1 MRRLFSLCSALLLGL
16 VAAAEDRVSWEIT
29 PRVTAPGQPFRL
41 QIIVES
47 DVVLGGA
54 QQAGREI
61 KPPRGMALRLS
72 GQIARAD
79 SNEATINYSGVAPEQ
94 EGEYV
99 IPPFNLRFA
108 RKMIAVDAIKL
119 IVSKSVAFRRT
130 AQARAELV
138 IPDRP
143 FYVGELIRG
152 AIRMRGGE
160 EETVVASFGL
170 ESVAEGFTF
179 AVTADRQP
187 LPEELGQGM
196 QTTFELTPIREGVS
210 ELALNGT
217 MLIQGSEFNAFGNG
231 GRDRPFAFRRKLT
244 VEHVPERGRPAD
256 WTGAIG
262 TFVAEAVQVSK
273 DKPEVGEPIR
283 LRAILTGAG
292 NLDRLITPELASSE
306 QWDVLPAQERRRH
319 SEDQRFFVYTLI
331 PRLPGKLLT
340 PPIRFSTFDPLT
352 KQYSRVEFKPIE
364 VVVTG
369 SAPAKVD
376 LITADPAA
384 PADAKKKPVSGL
396 AAPEPRRT
404 SALVFGT
411 PAAPLAAS
419 PAFWSGNG
427 LLVALLLALTAA
439 ALYLGYLAAHPEIR
453 IRRRARSLLRAALL
467 NATNARRQGDRRA
480 FALAVARGLQVG
492 SAALLGAEEEAMT
505 QSDIERA
512 LPGVDRALLDGLFL
526 RAYGERFA
534 AGAPTEAEADA
545 DATAALELLR
555 RLLALL

>member
-1 MRRLFSLCSALLLGL
+1 MRRFVFRCFALLLGL

-41 QIIVES
+41 QIMVES

-54 QQAGREI
+54 QQAGRDI
-61 KPPRGMALRLS
+61 RPPRGMALRLS

-99 IPPFNLRFA
+99 IPAFNLRFA
-108 RKMIAVDAIKL
+108 RKMVAVEPIRL

-138 IPDRP
+138 IPDRT

-152 AIRMRGGE
+152 AIRMRGGDE
-160 EETVVASFGL
+160 EAVVAFFGL
-170 ESVAEGFTF
+170 ESSAEGFAF
-179 AVTADRQP
+179 AVPAATQP
-187 LPEELGQGM
+187 LPDELGQGL
-196 QTTFELTPIREGVS
+196 QTNFELTPIREGVS

-217 MLIQGSEFNAFGNG
+217 MLIQGPAIGAFGG

-256 WTGAIG
+256 WTGAVG

-273 DKPEVGEPIR
+273 DRPEVGEPIR
-283 LRAILTGAG
+283 LRAILTGSG
-292 NLDRLITPELASSE
+292 NLDRLVTPELPSGE

-319 SEDQRFFVYTLI
+319 AEEQRFFVYTLI

-352 KQYSRVEFKPIE
+352 KRFSQVEFKPIE

-369 SAPAKVD
+369 AAPAKVD

-384 PADAKKKPVSGL
+384 PAGEKKKTISGL
-396 AAPEPRRT
+396 AAPEPRRGGG
-404 SALVFGT
+404 AFLGA

-427 LLVALLLALTAA
+427 GLVALLLAATAA
-439 ALYLGYLAAHPEIR
+439 SLYLGYLAAHPEIR
-453 IRRRARSLLRAALL
+453 IRRRARARVRAAL
-467 NATNARRQGDRRA
+467 AAPGEDRA
-480 FALAVARGLQVG
+480 FALTAARALQAG
-492 SAALLGAEEEAMT
+492 SAALLGAEEAAMT
-505 QSDIERA
+505 QSDVERA
-512 LPGVDRALLDGLFL
+512 LPGADRALLDGLFR
-526 RAYGERFA
+526 RAFGDRFA
-534 AGAPTEAEADA
+534 AGTPAPSAADEA
-545 DATAALELLR
+545 AARALLR

>member
-1 MRRLFSLCSALLLGL
+1 MRRLLSLCLGLLLGL
-16 VAAAEDRVSWEIT
+16 TAVAEDRVSWEIT

-47 DVVLGGA
+47 DGILGGA
-54 QQAGREI
+54 QQAGKEI
-61 KPPRGMALRLS
+61 RPPRGMALRLS
-72 GQIARAD
+72 GQIVRSD

-99 IPPFNLRFA
+99 VPAFNLRFA
-108 RKMIAVDAIKL
+108 RKMIAVPEIKL
-119 IVSKSVAFRRT
+119 MVSKSVAYRRT

-138 IPDRP
+138 IPDRT

-160 EETVVASFGL
+160 EESVVASFGL
-170 ESVAEGFTF
+170 ESVAEGFTLS
-179 AVTADRQP
+179 VTADRQP

-196 QTTFELTPIREGVS
+196 QTTFDLTPIREGES

-217 MLIQGSEFNAFGNG
+217 MLIQGSEISTFSTS

-244 VEHVPERGRPAD
+244 VEHVPARGQPAD

-262 TFVAEAVQVSK
+262 TFTAEAVQVSK

-283 LRAILTGAG
+283 LRAILTGTG
-292 NLDRLITPELASSE
+292 NLDRLATPEIPGNE
-306 QWDVLPAQERRRH
+306 QWDILPAQERRRH
-319 SEDQRFFVYTLI
+319 SEEQRFFVYTLV

-340 PPIRFSTFDPLT
+340 PTIGFSTFDPLT
-352 KQYSRVEFKPIE
+352 KQYSRIEFKPIE

-369 SAPAKVD
+369 TAPAKVD

-384 PADAKKKPVSGL
+384 PADTKKKTVSGL

-404 SALVFGT
+404 SALFLGT
-411 PAAPLAAS
+411 PSAALAAS

-427 LLVALLLALTAA
+427 ILVTLLLALTAGVFT
-439 ALYLGYLAAHPEIR
+439 LGYLAAHPEIR
-453 IRRRARSLLRAALL
+453 IRRRARRILRATLVTSA
-467 NATNARRQGDRRA
+467 NARRLGDRRA
-480 FALAVARGLQVG
+480 FALSVARALQVG
-492 SAALLGAEEEAMT
+492 SAALLGAEEDAMT
-505 QSDIERA
+505 QSDVERA
-512 LPGVDRALLDGLFL
+512 LPTADRTLLDGLFL
-526 RAYGERFA
+526 QAYGERFA
-534 AGAPTEAEADA
+534 AGAPGVTDA
-545 DATAALELLR
+545 DETAALELVR

>member
-1 MRRLFSLCSALLLGL
+1 MRRLLSLCFALLLGL
-16 VAAAEDRVSWEIT
+16 TAAAEDRVSWEIT

-47 DVVLGGA
+47 DVILGGA
-54 QQAGREI
+54 QQAGKEI
-61 KPPRGMALRLS
+61 RPPRGMALRLS
-72 GQIARAD
+72 GQIVRSD
-79 SNEATINYSGVAPEQ
+79 SNEATINYSGVAPDQ
-94 EGEYV
+94 EGEHI
-99 IPPFNLRFA
+99 IPAFNLRFA
-108 RKMIAVDAIKL
+108 RKIIAVEPIKL
-119 IVSKSVAFRRT
+119 TVSKSVAYRRT

-138 IPDRP
+138 IPDRT

-160 EETVVASFGL
+160 EEAVVASFGL
-170 ESVAEGFTF
+170 ESVAEGFSLS
-179 AVTADRQP
+179 VTADRQP

-217 MLIQGSEFNAFGNG
+217 MLIQGAAANPFSNS

-244 VEHVPERGRPAD
+244 IEHVPERGRPAD
-256 WTGAIG
+256 WSGAIG
-262 TFVAEAVQVSK
+262 TFTAEAVQVSK

-283 LRAILTGAG
+283 LRAILTGSG
-292 NLDRLITPELASSE
+292 NLDRLITPEIPGSE

-319 SEDQRFFVYTLI
+319 SEEQRFFVYTLV

-340 PPIRFSTFDPLT
+340 PAIRFSTFDPLT
-352 KQYSRVEFKPIE
+352 KQYGRVEFKPIE

-369 SAPAKVD
+369 TAPAKVD

-384 PADAKKKPVSGL
+384 PADTKKKTVTGL

-404 SALVFGT
+404 SALFLGT
-411 PAAPLAAS
+411 PSAPLAAS
-419 PAFWSGNG
+419 PAFWSGNAILVTL
-427 LLVALLLALTAA
+427 LLVLTAA
-439 ALYLGYLAAHPEIR
+439 VLYLGYLAAHPQIR
-453 IRRRARSLLRAALL
+453 IRRRARSILRASLA
-467 NATNARRQGDRRA
+467 AAETARRQGDQRA
-480 FALAVARGLQVG
+480 FALAIVRALQVG
-492 SAALLGAEEEAMT
+492 SAARLGAEEAAMIR
-505 QSDIERA
+505 SDIERA

-526 RAYGERFA
+526 RASGERS
-534 AGAPTEAEADA
+534 GA
-545 DATAALELLR
+545 DATDAEAAAALGLVR

>member
-1 MRRLFSLCSALLLGL
+1 MRRLCSLLFALLLGL
-16 VAAAEDRVSWEIT
+16 TAAAEDRVSWEIT

-47 DVVLGGA
+47 DVILGGA

-72 GQIARAD
+72 GQIVRSD

-108 RKMIAVDAIKL
+108 RKMVAVDAIKL
-119 IVSKSVAFRRT
+119 IVSKSVAYRRT
-130 AQARAELV
+130 TQARAELV
-138 IPDRP
+138 IPDRT

-160 EETVVASFGL
+160 EEAVVASFGL

-179 AVTADRQP
+179 SVTGDRQA

-217 MLIQGSEFNAFGNG
+217 MLIQGGAINAFNNG
-231 GRDRPFAFRRKLT
+231 GRDRPFAFRRKLA

-262 TFVAEAVQVSK
+262 TFAAEAVQVSK

-283 LRAILTGAG
+283 LRAILTGTG
-292 NLDRLITPELASSE
+292 NLDRLVTPELPGGE
-306 QWDVLPAQERRRH
+306 QWDILPAQERRRH
-319 SEDQRFFVYTLI
+319 SEEQRFFVYTLV

-369 SAPAKVD
+369 TAPAKVD
-376 LITADPAA
+376 LIAADPAA
-384 PADAKKKPVSGL
+384 PADSKLKTVSGL
-396 AAPEPRRT
+396 AAPAPRRT
-404 SALVFGT
+404 SALFLGT
-411 PAAPLAAS
+411 PSDPLAAS

-427 LLVALLLALTAA
+427 FLVALLLALTAA
-439 ALYLGYLAAHPEIR
+439 TLYLGYLAAHPEIR
-453 IRRRARSLLRAALL
+453 IRRRARSLLRAALVV
-467 NATNARRQGDRRA
+467 AANARRAGDAHAFDRTIARA
-480 FALAVARGLQVG
+480 LQVG
-492 SAALLGAEEEAMT
+492 TAARLGAEEEAMT
-505 QSDIERA
+505 QSDVERA
-512 LPGVDRALLDGLFL
+512 LPGADRALLDGLFL

-534 AGAPTEAEADA
+534 AGAPAATGADE
-545 DATAALELLR
+545 DAALELVR

>member
-1 MRRLFSLCSALLLGL
+1 MRRLLSLCFALLLGL
-16 VAAAEDRVSWEIT
+16 TAAAEDRVSWEIT

-47 DVVLGGA
+47 DVILGGA

-72 GQIARAD
+72 GQIVRSD
-79 SNEATINYSGVAPEQ
+79 SNEATINYSGVAPDQ
-94 EGEYV
+94 EGEHI
-99 IPPFNLRFA
+99 IPAFNLRFA
-108 RKMIAVDAIKL
+108 RKIIAVEPIKL
-119 IVSKSVAFRRT
+119 TVSKSVAYRRT

-138 IPDRP
+138 IPDRT

-160 EETVVASFGL
+160 EEAVVASFGL
-170 ESVAEGFTF
+170 ESVAEGFTLS
-179 AVTADRQP
+179 VTADRQP

-217 MLIQGSEFNAFGNG
+217 MLIQGAAVSAFSNS

-244 VEHVPERGRPAD
+244 IEHVPERGRPAD
-256 WTGAIG
+256 WSGAIG
-262 TFVAEAVQVSK
+262 TFAAEAVQVSK

-283 LRAILTGAG
+283 LRAILTGTG
-292 NLDRLITPELASSE
+292 NLDRLITPEIPGSE
-306 QWDVLPAQERRRH
+306 QWDILPAQERRRH
-319 SEDQRFFVYTLI
+319 SEEQRFFVYTLV

-340 PPIRFSTFDPLT
+340 PAIRFSTFDPLT
-352 KQYSRVEFKPIE
+352 KKYSRVEFKPIE

-369 SAPAKVD
+369 TAPAKVD

-384 PADAKKKPVSGL
+384 PADTKQKTVTGL
-396 AAPEPRRT
+396 ATPEPRRS
-404 SALVFGT
+404 SALFLGT
-411 PAAPLAAS
+411 PSAPLAAS
-419 PAFWSGNG
+419 ASFWSGNG
-427 LLVALLLALTAA
+427 LLVVLLIALTATT
-439 ALYLGYLAAHPEIR
+439 LYLGYLAAHPEIR
-453 IRRRARSLLRAALL
+453 IRRRARSILRASLITA
-467 NATNARRQGDRRA
+467 AKARLESNQRA
-480 FALAVARGLQVG
+480 FALSVTHSLQVG
-492 SAALLGAEEEAMT
+492 SAALLGAEEAAMT

-512 LPGVDRALLDGLFL
+512 LPGADRTLLDGLFL

-534 AGAPTEAEADA
+534 AGAPAATAAD
-545 DATAALELLR
+545 DAAALELVR

>member
-1 MRRLFSLCSALLLGL
+1 MRRLLSLCFALLLGL
-16 VAAAEDRVSWEIT
+16 TAAAEDRVSWEIT

-47 DVVLGGA
+47 DVILGGA

-72 GQIARAD
+72 GQIVRSD
-79 SNEATINYSGVAPEQ
+79 SNEATINYSGVAPDQ
-94 EGEYV
+94 EGEHI
-99 IPPFNLRFA
+99 IPAFNLRFA
-108 RKMIAVDAIKL
+108 RKIIAVEPIKL
-119 IVSKSVAFRRT
+119 TVSKSVAYRRT

-138 IPDRP
+138 IPDRT

-160 EETVVASFGL
+160 EEAVVASFGL
-170 ESVAEGFTF
+170 ESVAEGFSLS
-179 AVTADRQP
+179 VTADRQP

-217 MLIQGSEFNAFGNG
+217 MLIQGAAANPFSNS

-244 VEHVPERGRPAD
+244 IEHVPERGRPAD
-256 WTGAIG
+256 WSGAIG
-262 TFVAEAVQVSK
+262 TFTAEAVQVSK

-283 LRAILTGAG
+283 LRAILTGSG
-292 NLDRLITPELASSE
+292 NLDRLITPEIPGSE

-319 SEDQRFFVYTLI
+319 SEEQRFFVYTLV

-340 PPIRFSTFDPLT
+340 PAIRFSTFDPLT
-352 KQYSRVEFKPIE
+352 KQYARVEFKPIE

-369 SAPAKVD
+369 TAPAKVD

-384 PADAKKKPVSGL
+384 PADTKKKTVTGL

-404 SALVFGT
+404 SAPFLGT
-411 PAAPLAAS
+411 PSAPLASS
-419 PAFWSGNG
+419 PAFWSGNAILVT
-427 LLVALLLALTAA
+427 LLIVLTAA
-439 ALYLGYLAAHPEIR
+439 VLYLGYLAAHPQIR
-453 IRRRARSLLRAALL
+453 IRRRARSILRASLA
-467 NATNARRQGDRRA
+467 AAETARRQGDQRA
-480 FALAVARGLQVG
+480 FALAIVRALQVG
-492 SAALLGAEEEAMT
+492 SAARLGAEEAAMIR
-505 QSDIERA
+505 SDIERA
-512 LPGVDRALLDGLFL
+512 LPGADRALLDGLFL
-526 RAYGERFA
+526 RANGERS
-534 AGAPTEAEADA
+534 GA
-545 DATAALELLR
+545 DATDAGAAAALGLVR

>member
-1 MRRLFSLCSALLLGL
+1 MRRLCSLCFALLLGL

-108 RKMIAVDAIKL
+108 RKMVAVDAIKL
-119 IVSKSVAFRRT
+119 VVSKSVAFRRT

-138 IPDRP
+138 IPDRT

-152 AIRMRGGE
+152 AIRLRGGE
-160 EETVVASFGL
+160 QEAVVASFGL

-179 AVTADRQP
+179 SVSADRQP

-217 MLIQGSEFNAFGNG
+217 MLIQGAELNAFSNS

-283 LRAILTGAG
+283 LRAILTGTG
-292 NLDRLITPELASSE
+292 NLDRLVTPELPSSE

-319 SEDQRFFVYTLI
+319 SEEQRFFVYTLI

-352 KQYSRVEFKPIE
+352 KRYSRIEFKPIE

-369 SAPAKVD
+369 TAPAKVD

-384 PADAKKKPVSGL
+384 PADAKKKTVSGL

-404 SALVFGT
+404 SAVFLGT
-411 PAAPLAAS
+411 PSAPLAAS

-427 LLVALLLALTAA
+427 LLVAALLALTAA
-439 ALYLGYLAAHPEIR
+439 SLYLGYLAAHPEIR
-453 IRRRARSLLRAALL
+453 LRRRARSLLRASLVS
-467 NATNARRQGDRRA
+467 ATDARRRGDPRA

-492 SAALLGAEEEAMT
+492 SAALLGAEEQAMT
-505 QSDIERA
+505 RSDIERA
-512 LPGVDRALLDGLFL
+512 LPGADRALLDGLFL

-534 AGAPTEAEADA
+534 AGEPAATSADEA
-545 DATAALELLR
+545 AAMELLR

>member
-1 MRRLFSLCSALLLGL
+1 MRRLLSLCFALLLGL
-16 VAAAEDRVSWEIT
+16 TAAAEDRVSWEIT

-47 DVVLGGA
+47 DVILGGA

-72 GQIARAD
+72 GQIVRSD
-79 SNEATINYSGVAPEQ
+79 SNEATINYSGVAPDQ
-94 EGEYV
+94 EGEHI
-99 IPPFNLRFA
+99 IPAFNLRFA
-108 RKMIAVDAIKL
+108 RKIIAVEPIKL
-119 IVSKSVAFRRT
+119 TVSKSVAYRRT

-138 IPDRP
+138 IPDRT

-160 EETVVASFGL
+160 EEAVVASFGL
-170 ESVAEGFTF
+170 ESVAEGFSLS
-179 AVTADRQP
+179 VTADRQP

-217 MLIQGSEFNAFGNG
+217 MLIQGAAANPFSNS

-244 VEHVPERGRPAD
+244 IEHVPERGRPAD
-256 WTGAIG
+256 WSGAIG
-262 TFVAEAVQVSK
+262 TFTAEAVQVSK

-283 LRAILTGAG
+283 LRAILTGSG
-292 NLDRLITPELASSE
+292 NLDRLLTPEIPGSE

-319 SEDQRFFVYTLI
+319 SEEQRFFVYTLV

-340 PPIRFSTFDPLT
+340 PAIRFSTFDPLT
-352 KQYSRVEFKPIE
+352 KQYGRVEFKPIE

-369 SAPAKVD
+369 TAPAKVD

-384 PADAKKKPVSGL
+384 PADTKKKTVTGL

-404 SALVFGT
+404 SALFLGT
-411 PAAPLAAS
+411 PSAPLASS
-419 PAFWSGNG
+419 PAFWSGNAILVT
-427 LLVALLLALTAA
+427 LLIVLTAA
-439 ALYLGYLAAHPEIR
+439 VLYLGYLAAHPQIR
-453 IRRRARSLLRAALL
+453 IRRRARSILRASLA
-467 NATNARRQGDRRA
+467 AAETARRQGDQRA
-480 FALAVARGLQVG
+480 FALAIVRALQVG
-492 SAALLGAEEEAMT
+492 SAARLGAEEAAMIR
-505 QSDIERA
+505 SDIERA

-526 RAYGERFA
+526 RASGERS
-534 AGAPTEAEADA
+534 GA
-545 DATAALELLR
+545 DATDAEAAAALRLVR

>member
-1 MRRLFSLCSALLLGL
+1 MRRRFALCFALLLGL
-16 VAAAEDRVSWEIT
+16 AAAAEDRVSWEIT

-94 EGEYV
+94 EGEYI
-99 IPPFNLRFA
+99 IPAFNLRFA
-108 RKMIAVDAIKL
+108 RKMIAVEPIKL
-119 IVSKSVAFRRT
+119 TVSKSVAYRRT
-130 AQARAELV
+130 AQARAELA
-138 IPDRP
+138 IPDRT

-152 AIRMRGGE
+152 SIRMRGGE
-160 EETVVASFGL
+160 DESVVASFGL
-170 ESVAEGFTF
+170 ESVAEGFTLS
-179 AVTADRQP
+179 VTADRQP

-217 MLIQGSEFNAFGNG
+217 MLIQGAAVSAFSNS

-244 VEHVPERGRPAD
+244 IEHVPERGRPAD
-256 WTGAIG
+256 WSGAIG
-262 TFVAEAVQVSK
+262 TFAAEAVQVSK

-283 LRAILTGAG
+283 LRAILTGTG
-292 NLDRLITPELASSE
+292 NLDRLITPEIPGSE
-306 QWDVLPAQERRRH
+306 QWDILPAQERRRH
-319 SEDQRFFVYTLI
+319 SEEQRFFVYTLV

-340 PPIRFSTFDPLT
+340 PAIRFSTFDPLT
-352 KQYSRVEFKPIE
+352 KKYSRVEFKPIE

-369 SAPAKVD
+369 TAPAKVD

-384 PADAKKKPVSGL
+384 PADTKQKTVTGL
-396 AAPEPRRT
+396 ATPEPRRS
-404 SALVFGT
+404 SALFLGT
-411 PAAPLAAS
+411 PSAPLAAS
-419 PAFWSGNG
+419 ASFWSGNG
-427 LLVALLLALTAA
+427 LLVVLLIALTATT
-439 ALYLGYLAAHPEIR
+439 LYLGYLAAHPEIR
-453 IRRRARSLLRAALL
+453 IRRRARSILRASLITA
-467 NATNARRQGDRRA
+467 AKARLESNQRA
-480 FALAVARGLQVG
+480 FALSVTHSLQVG
-492 SAALLGAEEEAMT
+492 SAALLGAEEAAMT

-512 LPGVDRALLDGLFL
+512 LPGADRTLLDGLFL

-534 AGAPTEAEADA
+534 AGAPAATAAD
-545 DATAALELLR
+545 DAAALELVR